1 MAQIIRIAYL
11 PSVKSGEDLGK
22 QLRVTTDCGT
32 YFQSY
37 NTIIAKV
44 WKSAPYTYKVLL
56 SKEWEYSKTTKTYT
70 AKFLESYGLGIH
82 SANDV
87 ENAIKMGHIKVVDR
101 PLLFED

>member
-32 YFQSY
+32 FFQSY

-44 WKSAPYTYKVLL
+44 WKTTSHSYKVLL

-70 AKFLESYGLGIH
+70 AKFLDSYGLGVH
-82 SANDV
+82 CANDV
-87 ENAIKMGHIKVVDR
+87 ENAIKMGVFDVVDR
-101 PLLFED
+101 PLIFED